1 MIIFR
6 KIDPSH
12 PINPPGF
19 LRTKFASDHETFTER
34 NLNICWHP
42 QKNVKRLPQAQHKLK
57 LF

>member
-12 PINPPGF
+12 PINPAGF

-42 QKNVKRLPQAQHKLK
+42 QKNVKRLPQAQHT
-57 LF
+57 